1 MYCFKYVYIHS
12 RCLNNLFFIYFKG
25 NNQLSTTIQNTL
37 DFSYSHLFHLM
48 RSTNLNVQ
56 LKASNALATF
66 IYNNSRLQLHLSKQ
80 YQLSFD
86 YFQKFLQNNND
97 YIRSTAAFQVCF
109 FSRNKY
115 QLKIISFRW
124 LFYRL

>member
-1 MYCFKYVYIHS
+1 M
-12 RCLNNLFFIYFKG
+12 
-25 NNQLSTTIQNTL
+25 Q
-37 DFSYSHLFHLM
+37 
-48 RSTNLNVQ
+48 STNLNVQ

-66 IYNNSRLQLHLSKQ
+66 IYNNSRLQLFLSKQ

-109 FSRNKY
+109 FI
-115 QLKIISFRW
+115 LE
-124 LFYRL
+124 